1 MTKKQHSQT
10 FCEFINNYRN
20 NRLPIGTR
28 QAPLFEASNLSLTL
42 GVRVRNVFTILIADR
57 NPRVRGF
64 LEREM
69 SAAGYRI
76 RLAESAGDL
85 LQWAFDRDPVDL
97 IILDPDLP
105 DAADSQFMNTLRKC
119 NPQVPV
125 IIHTHPGLGLAE
137 PDAAKSFIVV
147 EKGGSSVERLKE
159 VAGHVL
165 KHPRP
170 VSRKPLSTA
179 PFEH

>member
-1 MTKKQHSQT
+1 MQQ
-10 FCEFINNYRN
+10 
-20 NRLPIGTR
+20 
-28 QAPLFEASNLSLTL
+28 
-42 GVRVRNVFTILIADR
+42 VFTILIADR

-69 SAAGYRI
+69 GAAGYRI
-76 RLAESAGDL
+76 RMVDSARAL
-85 LQWAFDRDPVDL
+85 LQWDFDRDPVDL

-105 DAADSQFMNTLRKC
+105 DADDAQLMTTLRKC

-125 IIHTHPGLGLAE
+125 IIHAHPGQGLAQPE
-137 PDAAKSFIVV
+137 AVKSLVVV

-159 VAGHVL
+159 VAGHL
-165 KHPRP
+165 LGRSRP
-170 VSRKPLSTA
+170 GGPELLNTA

>member
-1 MTKKQHSQT
+1 VQ
-10 FCEFINNYRN
+10 
-20 NRLPIGTR
+20 
-28 QAPLFEASNLSLTL
+28 
-42 GVRVRNVFTILIADR
+42 NVFTILIADR

-69 SAAGYRI
+69 CAAGYRI
-76 RLAESAGDL
+76 RMVESARDL

-105 DAADSQFMNTLRKC
+105 DADDSNLMSTLRKR

-125 IIHTHPGLGLAE
+125 IIHAHPGQGLAE
-137 PDAAKSFIVV
+137 PDTAKSFIVV

-159 VAGHVL
+159 VAGDLL
-165 KHPRP
+165 K
-170 VSRKPLSTA
+170 LSPAAAFSLLDTA